1 MGSYKYVLSLDFIV
15 SLLFMKN
22 VIYKTKLL
30 TESLESV
37 QLNVM
42 DLVSL
47 Y

>member
-1 MGSYKYVLSLDFIV
+1 
-15 SLLFMKN
+15 MKN
-22 VIYKTKLL
+22 VIYNMKLL
-30 TESLESV
+30 TESLGSV